1 MEKQKKSF
9 MDRIMDLT
17 VKISGPLGRFANTD
31 IISSVVAG
39 LVSVMP
45 IIMIGSIF
53 LILYVLGSPDIGTS
67 GKPLIG
73 FLAPWASKF
82 SWMNSL
88 TMNMMSLYCAI
99 SIPYHYAQKKK
110 MNTLTCSMLGLAT
123 FLIFT
128 INGYDEAGGISVASF
143 SAAGLFVC
151 ILTSIVGVQILKFF
165 LDRNITIK
173 MPDSVP
179 PNIGNA
185 FGALLP
191 YATVFSLAWLVRTI
205 MNFDMVTWLN
215 SLLEPIITSSDS
227 LWMAMLVSFIVLLLW
242 SVGLHGDNMFLSLF
256 TPFGLM
262 WIDQNAS
269 ALASGVSKNDLPNI
283 LAGLGQTGLV
293 RLTVWTAAVW
303 PLLFLMIISKKKQL
317 RTIGFTSLV
326 PGIFTIVEPVIYG
339 MPIALNPYLMIPFI
353 LSGTISTGVGYLLM
367 STSLFGKFYALVPW
381 ATPPF
386 LLGPLGTG
394 DVKTALIPFISFAIG
409 LVIYLP
415 FWKVY
420 VQSLDAEEKL
430 KAEAEAI
437 AAEEMIQTNEA

>member
-1 MEKQKKSF
+1 MDKQKKSI
-9 MDRIMDLT
+9 MDRVMDFT
-17 VKISGPLGRFANTD
+17 TKISGPLGRFANTD
-31 IISSVVAG
+31 IISSVVSG
-39 LVSVMP
+39 LVSAMP

-73 FLAPWASKF
+73 FLAPLAAKF
-82 SWMNSL
+82 AWMNSL

-143 SAAGLFVC
+143 SASGLFVC
-151 ILTSIVGVQILKFF
+151 IVTSIVGVQILKFF

-191 YATVFSLAWLVRTI
+191 YATVFSLAWIIRTI
-205 MNFDMVTWLN
+205 LDFDMVTWLN
-215 SLLEPIITSSDS
+215 TLLEPIITSSDS
-227 LWMAMLVSFIVLLLW
+227 LWMAMLVTFVCLLLW
-242 SVGLHGDNMFLSLF
+242 SVGLHGDNMFLALF
-256 TPFGLM
+256 TPFGLT
-262 WIDQNAS
+262 WVDQNAS
-269 ALASGVSKNDLPNI
+269 VLANGASNVDLPNI
-283 LAGLGQTGLV
+283 LAGLGNTGLL
-293 RLTVWTAAVW
+293 RLTIWTAAVW
-303 PLLFLMIISKKKQL
+303 PLLLLMLISKKKQF
-317 RTIGFTSLV
+317 RTIGVTALV

-339 MPIALNPYLMIPFI
+339 LPIALNPYLMIPFI

-367 STSLFGKFYALVPW
+367 STSFIGKFYAVVPW

-394 DVKTALIPFISFAIG
+394 DIKTALIPIISFAIG

-420 VQSLDAEEKL
+420 NQSLDVEEEQKAEE
-430 KAEAEAI
+430 
-437 AAEEMIQTNEA
+437 AASVEMIQANEA